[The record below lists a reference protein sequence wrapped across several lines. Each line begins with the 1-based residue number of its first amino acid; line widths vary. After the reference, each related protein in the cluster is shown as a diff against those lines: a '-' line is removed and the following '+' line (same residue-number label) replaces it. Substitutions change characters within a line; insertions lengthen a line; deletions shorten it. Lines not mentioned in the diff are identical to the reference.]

1 MIRGLLAVLSE
12 VWRDRA
18 GRVGFV
24 LVGLILFLAVA
35 GPLMSDNPNKIN
47 VAERFLPP
55 SITHPLG
62 TDNLG
67 RDLFARTAQG
77 TRSALIIS
85 LAVVGASL
93 LLGSLVGVGAG
104 LIGGVVDRFIL
115 VVFDIISAYPPV
127 ILALA
132 IVALYGSGFWNLL
145 LVVTILFIP
154 QFGRVARAQ
163 TLALRSQTF
172 IDAERLLGLPLH
184 KLVLRHFVPNVI
196 GPLIILAS
204 MNIPVVITVEAG
216 LSFLGL
222 GVQPPAASLGTL
234 IKDGYIYLSQSWWPT
249 VGSALTLA
257 IATLGSTLFGEAL
270 RDAADPK
277 LKGRVRP

>member
-1 MIRGLLAVLSE
+1 MIASLRNLIAE
-12 VWRDRA
+12 IWRDKT
-18 GRVGFV
+18 GRIGVV
-24 LVGLILFLAVA
+24 LAAAILLFALA
-35 GPLMSDNPNKIN
+35 GPLVSPDPNKII
-47 VAERFLPP
+47 VAERFQAP
-55 SITHPLG
+55 SLTHLLG

-77 TRSALIIS
+77 TRFALVISLLVVGLS
-85 LAVVGASL
+85 LAVGAV
-93 LLGSLVGVGAG
+93 VGVIAG
-104 LIGGVVDRFIL
+104 LAGGYVERIVLIL
-115 VVFDIISAYPPV
+115 FDIVNSYPPV

-132 IVALYGSGFWNLL
+132 IVALYGTGYWNLL
-145 LVVTILFIP
+145 FVVTILFIP

-163 TLALRSQTF
+163 TLALRDQSF
-172 IDAERLLGLPLH
+172 IDAERILGLPFH
-184 KLVLRHFVPNVI
+184 KLVWRHFVPNVI

-234 IKDGYIYLSQSWWPT
+234 IKDGYIYLNQSWWPT
-249 VGSALTLA
+249 IGSATILA
-257 IATLGSTLFGEAL
+257 LATLGSTLFGEAL

-277 LKGRVRP
+277 LRGRLR

>member
-1 MIRGLLAVLSE
+1 MIGWLKDVIRE
-12 VWRDRA
+12 VWRDRS
-18 GRVGFV
+18 GRI
-24 LVGLILFLAVA
+24 GLILVSLLLLMAVA
-35 GPLMSDNPNKIN
+35 GPLIAPDPNKIN
-47 VAERFLPP
+47 VAERFSAP
-55 SITHPLG
+55 SVHHPLG

-67 RDLFARTAQG
+67 RDLFARTAEG
-77 TRSALIIS
+77 TRSALVIS

-93 LLGSLVGVGAG
+93 LAGSIFGVLAG
-104 LIGGVVDRFIL
+104 LLGGVADRGLL
-115 VVFDIISAYPPV
+115 VIFDIISAYPPV

-132 IVALYGSGFWNLL
+132 IVALYGTGYWNLL
-145 LVVTILFIP
+145 FVVTILFIP
-154 QFGRVARAQ
+154 QFARVARAQ
-163 TLALRSQTF
+163 TLALRNQTF

-184 KLVLRHFVPNVI
+184 HLVWRHFIPNVI

-234 IKDGYIYLSQSWWPT
+234 IKDGYIYLDQSWWPT
-249 VGSALTLA
+249 IGSAMTLA
-257 IATLGSTLFGEAL
+257 LATLGSTLFGEAL

>member
-1 MIRGLLAVLSE
+1 MIGRLKGIIGE
-12 VWRDRA
+12 VWRDRS
-18 GRVGFV
+18 GSI
-24 LVGLILFLAVA
+24 GLILVSLILLMAIA
-35 GPLMSDNPNKIN
+35 GPLIADNPNKIN
-47 VAERFLPP
+47 VAERFLAP
-55 SITHPLG
+55 SPYHPLG

-67 RDLFARTAQG
+67 RDLFARTAEG
-77 TRSALIIS
+77 TRSALAIS

-93 LLGSLVGVGAG
+93 LLGSVVGVVAG
-104 LIGGVVDRFIL
+104 LLGGIIDRAVL
-115 VVFDIISAYPPV
+115 VVFDIVSAYPPV

-132 IVALYGSGFWNLL
+132 IVALYGTGFWNLL

-163 TLALRSQTF
+163 TMALRNQTF

-184 KLVLRHFVPNVI
+184 QLMWRHFIPNVI

-234 IKDGYIYLSQSWWPT
+234 IKDGYIYLNQSWWPT
-249 VGSALTLA
+249 IGSALTLA